1 MKRSYFTLG
10 SILILLTAAA
20 LPAQTLSVDKPTLAF
35 SAQFGGAPVSQ
46 TINVT
51 SSSGSVPFIAF
62 NNNVSWLKVNSASS
76 ASGTTPSA
84 LTVTADPTGLA
95 LSPTPYSGT
104 LSIFGG
110 TSNIPVTV
118 TLTVGAVSVSPAS
131 VAFNY
136 QMGANTP
143 QSIPVNITSA
153 QTTTINLAATTTSGG
168 SWLQVSPNSGT
179 SPGTANLS
187 VNQTVLQSLGQGT
200 YNGTVTITPTSGANT
215 APVTVAVTLTVTPA
229 PQVTVSPAA
238 IALNYQ
244 MGGTNNSPQQTLTLS
259 LATTGSQGVAFAIST
274 AVSPNPAGRNWLLV
288 NTGGASTIPATGNTQ
303 VTVAYDTTAALPAG
317 TWNGTITLST
327 PGGTPS
333 QQTIPVT
340 LLVSTSPLV
349 SVANA
354 ALTFNYQLDT
364 AAPASQNVTVSSTS
378 STSAQLPLTIA
389 YTPQNSWLS
398 APATGVTGT
407 PFAVSVNP
415 AGLQAGTY
423 TGTINIT
430 ATGAANGPL
439 QISITLVVS
448 NNPVIVVST
457 NGCSTAVNQSC
468 PLLFANQTGQAAPPA
483 QSISIASSTGAAL
496 NYAVTAVSSSCGG
509 AWLLP
514 GGAQTTNGT
523 TTAIVPISVNASG
536 VAAGSV
542 CNGSLSIAATIAASG
557 AAAPNSPL
565 TIPVTMYVSTSD
577 LLVANPYALTFT
589 APELGGSPA
598 AQTISLT
605 STGSNVLTYTVAPT
619 TATGSNWLFVNQV
632 NGSTAAGS
640 SQLAVQVA
648 PGLLS
653 PGTYFGSIA
662 ITATGPGGAAV
673 ADATT
678 ANPLTIP
685 VTFHVTAGTM
695 TVSPATLSFTQTAAG
710 SPPAAQTISVSSSV
724 SSGAAALSYN
734 VTAAVTTPSG
744 SVNWLTATPASGT
757 TPGSVSVTVDGSKL
771 PAGVYNGAVTITAT
785 TPATAGSPATIP
797 VTLTVLA
804 GTISATPTS
813 LTFGQVVGGTA
824 PATQAVT
831 VTGTPGAISVTAVP
845 SEDSNGAAVT
855 WLSVTPTTGTTTPAT
870 INVSANAGSL
880 PVGTYTGKVTITAA
894 SPGANGSPITIP
906 VTLNVV
912 TGQTLSVTPATLNF
926 SYSIGA
932 SAPSAQTV
940 QVAASGTT
948 PAPFSAAIATT
959 PSGGTWLQVSPASG
973 TTPAT
978 LSVTVSPTGLAAG
991 NYTGTVTISS
1001 TSSLNPVTVT
1011 VTLAVS
1017 TIPTPVIAAIGNAAS
1032 YATGAVAPG
1041 ENIVIFGTGIGP
1053 ATLAGGTLTTAGA
1066 FSTTAGN
1073 TQVTFDGV
1081 AAPVI
1086 YASATQTSVMVPYG
1100 VSGRTVTTV
1109 RISYQ
1114 GVQSNPLI
1122 YNVTTTAPG
1131 IYTQNSS
1138 GTGPGAILNQD
1149 YSINGPTKP
1158 AATGSVVAVY
1168 MTGEGATNTTPPDG
1182 AIAPANGTGLYKPLL
1197 PVTATVGGIP
1207 ATVQYYGTAPGIV
1220 YGVMQ
1225 VNLTIPAGVNSGPQP
1240 IVITVGT
1247 TSTQAGVTVAVQ

>member
-1 MKRSYFTLG
+1 LKRSYFTLG

-131 VAFNY
+131 VAFTY

-168 SWLQVSPNSGT
+168 SWLQVSPTTGT

-215 APVTVAVTLTVTPA
+215 APVTVSVTLTVTPA
-229 PQVTVSPAA
+229 PPVTASPAA

-244 MGGTNNSPQQTLTLS
+244 IGGANNSPQQTVT
-259 LATTGSQGVAFAIST
+259 LATTGSQGVAFALST
-274 AVSPNPAGRNWLLV
+274 GVSPNPSGRIWFTV
-288 NTGGASTIPATGNTQ
+288 NPSGGTIPATGNTQ
-303 VTVAYDTTAALPAG
+303 VTVAYDTTANLPAG
-317 TWNGTITLST
+317 TYNGTITLST
-327 PGGTPS
+327 PGGTPA

-354 ALTFNYQLDT
+354 ALTFNYQLGT

-378 STSAQLPLTIA
+378 STSAQLPLTIS

-398 APATGVTGT
+398 APATGFTGAA
-407 PFAVSVNP
+407 FAVSVNP
-415 AGLQAGTY
+415 IGLQPGTY

-439 QISITLVVS
+439 QIAVTLVVS

-457 NGCSTAVNQSC
+457 NGCSTLVNQSC
-468 PLLFANQTGQAAPPA
+468 PLLFADQIGQTAPAA
-483 QSISIASSTGAAL
+483 QNISIASSTLAAL
-496 NYAVTAVSSSCGG
+496 NYTVTAASSSCGG

-514 GGAQTTNGT
+514 GGATSGTTNAT
-523 TTAIVPISVNASG
+523 VPIGVSANG

-542 CNGSLSIAATIAASG
+542 CNGNLSIAATIAATG

-565 TIPVTMYVSTSD
+565 TIPVTMYVSNSAM
-577 LLVANPYALTFT
+577 LVVNPNALSFT
-589 APELGGSPA
+589 APELGQSPG
-598 AQTISLT
+598 AQFITLAST
-605 STGSNVLTYTVAPT
+605 SSTDQLTYTVNP
-619 TATGSNWLFVNQV
+619 ATSSGGNWLFVSQV
-632 NGSTAAGS
+632 SGSTAPGS
-640 SQLAVQVA
+640 NSVQVLVA

-653 PGTYFGSIA
+653 PGTYSGTIA
-662 ITATGPGGAAV
+662 FTATGPGGAAV
-673 ADATT
+673 ADS
-678 ANPLTIP
+678 PYPPIP
-685 VTFHVTAGTM
+685 VTFQVTAGSM

-724 SSGAAALSYN
+724 PSGAAALSFN

-744 SVNWLTATPASGT
+744 SVNWLTATPANGT

-771 PAGVYNGAVTITAT
+771 PAGVYNGAVTITAI
-785 TPATAGSPATIP
+785 TPATLGSPATIP

-804 GTISATPTS
+804 GTISATPPS
-813 LTFGQVVGGTA
+813 LTFGQVVGGPA
-824 PATQAVT
+824 PAAQAVT

-870 INVSANAGSL
+870 LTVSANAGSL

-926 SYSIGA
+926 SYSVGA

-959 PSGGTWLQVSPASG
+959 PSGGAWLQVSPASG

-1073 TQVTFDGV
+1073 TQVTFDGI

-1138 GTGPGAILNQD
+1138 GTGPGVILNQD
-1149 YSINGPTKP
+1149 YSENGPTKP

-1182 AIAPANGTGLYKPLL
+1182 AIAPVNGTGLYKPLL
-1197 PVTATVGGIP
+1197 PVTATIGGIP
-1207 ATVQYYGTAPGIV
+1207 ATVQYYGTSPGIV

-1225 VNLTIPAGVNSGPQP
+1225 VNLTIPAGVSSGPQP
-1240 IVITVGT
+1240 VAITVGT